1 MTTFETV
8 CAPHGHPIADPRAV
22 ACPVCGGE
30 LTFRYPRGGQWDD
43 EPAGEGMWRQRAW
56 LPLADGHE
64 PVTLGEG
71 ATALVPAVARP
82 AHDGLRVLWKLE
94 SLNPSGSHKDR
105 ALSVAVSVAKA
116 NGARTVFVASAG
128 STGLAA
134 AAYAARAGLRC
145 VVLVGAD
152 ASERRLLPLR
162 LAGATVM
169 RAGGNVDDALDLIG
183 ELAKTHGLVDMST
196 RRSGNPWQAE
206 GPKTIAYELAYEL
219 PEPPDVVIVPIGGG
233 GTLASIHRG
242 FEEQRASGEID
253 RVPRLIGTQPSG
265 YQTLVRALA
274 DGLMTEAELRAAEQH
289 DRPDTVQVK
298 TAHTFAP
305 DGAEALAAVRAS
317 GGTVL
322 AVSDEDALRG
332 CLDLAQRDGLWAEPS
347 SGVVIP
353 AIEQLVADGLVRQ
366 GETIVGLVCG
376 NGFRELDA
384 FDATVAR
391 DLPPIETLP
400 ADPTERLLELA
411 AG

>member
-1 MTTFETV
+1 MTTFQTV
-8 CAPHGHPIADPRAV
+8 CAAHEHAVDDPRAV
-22 ACPVCGGE
+22 ACPVCGSE
-30 LTFRYPRGGQWDD
+30 LTFRYPPGSWDA

-116 NGARTVFVASAG
+116 NGASTVFVASAG

-169 RAGGNVDDALDLIG
+169 RAGGNVDDALNLIG
-183 ELAKTHGLVDMST
+183 ELARTHGLVDLST

-219 PEPPDVVIVPIGGG
+219 PQPPEVVIVPIGGG

-242 FEEQRASGEID
+242 FGQLRASGEID
-253 RVPRLIGTQPSG
+253 RVPRLVGTQPAT
-265 YQTLVRALA
+265 YQTLVRALDEGLTT
-274 DGLMTEAELRAAEQH
+274 DGELRAAEQQ

-305 DGAEALAAVRAS
+305 DGAEALAAIRAT

-322 AVSDEDALRG
+322 AITDEDALRG
-332 CLDLAQRDGLWAEPS
+332 CLDLAQQDGLWAEPS

-353 AIEQLVADGLVRQ
+353 AIEQLVADGLVRR
-366 GETIVGLVCG
+366 GETVVGLVCG

-400 ADPTERLLELA
+400 ADPTDRLLELA